1 MREVDDETDLN
12 VSNAI
17 LGRIPLLFTS
27 LLVVFPTRRGRS
39 RVKLPHGLVEKIG
52 LKNWL
57 TCSTSKMRLAW

>member
-1 MREVDDETDLN
+1 MHEVDDETDLN

-27 LLVVFPTRRGRS
+27 LLGFFPTRRGRS
-39 RVKLPHGLVEKIG
+39 RVKLLDGLVEKIG

-57 TCSTSKMRLAW
+57 TCSTSKVRLTW